1 MEMYITICS
10 GSGSVSRIAYRLF
23 KVRKPIP
30 NAELNGLRGMLQA
43 GPFLRGCEIRNEVYS
58 ISNALRNCEMENGDR
73 PPPLQGL
80 VL

>member
-10 GSGSVSRIAYRLF
+10 GSGSVGRIAYRLF

-30 NAELNGLRGMLQA
+30 NAELDGLRGMLQA
-43 GPFLRGCEIRNEVYS
+43 EPFLRGFEIRNEVYS
-58 ISNALRNCEMENGDR
+58 ISNTLRNCEMEKGDR
-73 PPPLQGL
+73 PPPLQRL